1 MTRVLALLLTAVA
14 GVACTWMV
22 RGLAL
27 RRGIVNQP
35 NPLVAQHTRPVAY
48 LGGLGLAGGLGI
60 GLPAAAVLW
69 PELALLPAGIS
80 AGGLAIGALLFL
92 GMGLADDLRAF
103 SPGPKLLLQLAAAG
117 VAAAAGVVGPRTGVP
132 AADVA
137 IAVSWMVLLVNAVNF
152 TDVCDGLVPAISLV
166 AFVILGMTRPE
177 LGAGPLLVAGAALG
191 VLAFNRPPASIF
203 LGDAGSHLLG
213 FLLAAATL
221 AGAAGRPPWPAL
233 PWALLAGGVFLFELA
248 FITAERVRK
257 GLPWWRGSPDHFAL
271 RLQAAGVGR
280 GRVDAGAA
288 LAAALLAG
296 GGAALW
302 RLDPVAG
309 AVLLALLG
317 VGLAIAWR
325 ALARLDAPARPV
337 SAASA
342 ACAVA
347 RPEAGPRAGA

>member
-1 MTRVLALLLTAVA
+1 VTRVFAFLLAAA
-14 GVACTWMV
+14 GGVACTWVV

-27 RRGIVNQP
+27 RWGIVNQP

-48 LGGLGLAGGLGI
+48 LGGLGLAGGVAI
-60 GLPAAAVLW
+60 GVGTAAALW
-69 PELALLPAGIS
+69 PEMDLLPGGIP
-80 AGGLAIGALLFL
+80 ADALATGALLFL
-92 GMGLADDLRAF
+92 GIGLVDDLRAF
-103 SPGPKLLLQLAAAG
+103 SPLPKLLLQFAAAAI
-117 VAAAAGVVGPRTGVP
+117 AAAAGVLGPRTGVA

-137 IAVSWMVLLVNAVNF
+137 IAAFWMVVLVNAVNF
-152 TDVCDGLVPAISLV
+152 TDVCDGLVSSIALV
-166 AFVILGMTRPE
+166 AFGILGLAEPR

-213 FLLAAATL
+213 FLLAAGTL

-280 GRVDAGAA
+280 GGVDAGAA

-296 GGAALW
+296 SGAALW
-302 RLDPVAG
+302 RLEARMGIALLAGLAVGLAVAWRVLARLPAPVRRPASPATAG
-309 AVLLALLG
+309 AVA
-317 VGLAIAWR
+317 
-325 ALARLDAPARPV
+325 
-337 SAASA
+337 
-342 ACAVA
+342 
-347 RPEAGPRAGA
+347 EAGPRAGA